1 MYPDDVDDVD
11 ILFARLQ
18 LAAAPE
24 DLSARVIAHS
34 QARSRRRHSI
44 GYVLLA
50 ASIVLAVGLSFI
62 VGQQLK
68 LSGALALVDF
78 IADMELLTTA
88 PLEVALAILELV
100 PWHLA
105 ALVAASLAMVVVAVR
120 LALSPSIRFGSRPAG
135 R

>member
-18 LAAAPE
+18 PADPPE
-24 DLSARVIAHS
+24 NMSERVIART
-34 QARSRRRHSI
+34 QARVRRRHAI
-44 GYVLLA
+44 GYALLA
-50 ASIVLAVGLSFI
+50 ASVVFAIGLSFI

-68 LSGALALVDF
+68 ISGALALVDF
-78 IADMELLTTA
+78 IADMELLTAA
-88 PLEVALAILELV
+88 PLEVALAVLELV

-105 ALVAASLAMVVVAVR
+105 ALVAASLALVVVAVR
-120 LALSPSIRFGSRPAG
+120 LALSPSVRFGSRPAG